1 MVVIGE
7 ILDALAVHVTRGVVT
22 LGLVTQRD
30 VLVSVSKSLL
40 IVPVATITIV
50 VVAVKSKSRY
60 EHLEFKNR

>member
-30 VLVSVSKSLL
+30 VLVFVSKSLL

-50 VVAVKSKSRY
+50 VVAVKNKSRY